1 MRSSVFP
8 IVRLVVVGM
17 YLVSAGI
24 VSAVSLPNKPA
35 KHIDDA
41 RRGEALFNDT
51 CRQCH
56 PTKTEADG
64 IGPSLRGLYRS
75 ATLPASGWPVTDEN
89 VKRQIRE
96 GGAEMPGFASKYTAR
111 DLNALV
117 AFLRTL

>member
-8 IVRLVVVGM
+8 MVRMVILGM

-24 VSAVSLPNKPA
+24 VSAVSLPKKPV
-35 KHIDDA
+35 KHGDDA
-41 RRGEALFNDT
+41 RRGEALFNET

-56 PTKTEADG
+56 PTKTGTDG
-64 IGPSLRGLYRS
+64 IGPSLKGLSRS
-75 ATLPASGWPVTDEN
+75 ATLPASGRPVTDEN
-89 VKRQIRE
+89 IKRQIRE